1 MGKMHRP
8 RPSVCLFTSLERQRL
23 NPYNS
28 QRNSKTRFTMEEES
42 VTEHRNGK
50 EDSVNEEESMN
61 EDESRVVDA
70 SDVQKD
76 PAFYSDAAAYW
87 DTIPA
92 TVNGMLGGLGHISAS
107 DISGSDAY
115 LKSIFKM
122 KNPPGHGRAVDCGA
136 GIGRITKHL
145 LQKHFGKVDL
155 VEQCQNFI
163 DKARESFK
171 GSKKVT
177 EFYCVGLQNFNPE
190 PNTYDVIWC
199 QWVLGHLTDTDLEDF
214 FRRMAQG
221 LKPNGVIVVKEN
233 VASSGEVEFDEVDSS
248 VTRPESEILD
258 IVERAE
264 LKVLKNTK
272 QPNFPKGLYE
282 VKMFCFKPK
291 HSHT

>member
-1 MGKMHRP
+1 MHHP
-8 RPSVCLFTSLERQRL
+8 PSVCLFTSPGERL
-23 NPYNS
+23 LKPDNCLA
-28 QRNSKTRFTMEEES
+28 NSKTRPTMEEES
-42 VTEHRNGK
+42 VTEHHNGK
-50 EDSVNEEESMN
+50 EESVDGEESMN
-61 EDESRVVDA
+61 EDESPLVNVD
-70 SDVQKD
+70 DVQKD

-87 DTIPA
+87 ETIPA
-92 TVNGMLGGLGHISAS
+92 TVNGMLGGLGHISTS

-155 VEQCQNFI
+155 VEQCQNFL
-163 DKARESFK
+163 DKAKENFK

-177 EFYCVGLQNFNPE
+177 EFYCVGLQNFKPE

-233 VASSGEVEFDEVDSS
+233 VTSSGEVEFDKVDSS

-264 LKVLKNTK
+264 LKVLKNMK

-282 VKMFCFKPK
+282 VKMFCLKPK
-291 HSHT
+291 HTHT